1 MINSAYNKFTSEIL
15 DVMIKQKKLV
25 NKSDISDLVKNSDLN
40 TKLAILAVEAELKA
54 EQDKIVKLKAHG

>member
-1 MINSAYNKFTSEIL
+1 
-15 DVMIKQKKLV
+15 MIKQKKLV